1 MKIIK
6 IGAEWCMGC
15 LVMRPR
21 MAQIEAENPKLKT
34 EYYDF
39 DKDKEVVKKYGLE
52 KGKLPVFIFL
62 GRDGSELER
71 LVGELSKKK
80 ILELVNKYENS

>member
-1 MKIIK
+1 MKILK
-6 IGAEWCMGC
+6 IGADWCMGC

-21 MAQIEAENPKLKT
+21 FKQIEAENPGLLT

-39 DKDKEVVKKYGLE
+39 DKDKKVVEKYGLE

-62 GRDGSELER
+62 DQKGQELDR
-71 LVGELSKKK
+71 LWGEPSKKK
-80 ILELVNKYENS
+80 ILALVEKYETN